1 MTPQSFTIPL
11 GLFFAPLIDRLSHNS
26 IHPSRRL
33 QSTYNINNVQ
43 HNDTLLFD
51 RIALFG
57 MSNDKRGERCRC

>member
-26 IHPSRRL
+26 IHPPHRL
-33 QSTYNINNVQ
+33 QSTYNIINKQ
-43 HNDTLLFD
+43 HNDTLLLD

-57 MSNDKRGERCRC
+57 MANDNRGERCPC